1 MKTGPM
7 LIVAA
12 IALTGC
18 VRFGAEQSVRNDSG
32 PDPRVADMLFFADQL
47 AAASADELDAMP
59 ARRPAAINEPTA
71 LLRHA
76 LWLATPGHDG
86 HDPVAARDALES
98 LATRSTA
105 LDPPTRALV
114 RLQLRHLR
122 TQLELRRET
131 AGLAEHNR
139 RLLQQIQELTA
150 LESQMGGNGPDG
162 EQGKTGRGT
171 GGGVTDGAEGGSE

>member
-1 MKTGPM
+1 M
-7 LIVAA
+7 LV
-12 IALTGC
+12 IAVIILAGC
-18 VRFGAEQSVRNDSG
+18 IRFGAEQSVRNNAVPEAS
-32 PDPRVADMLFFADQL
+32 VADMLFFADRL
-47 AAASADELDAMP
+47 ATASGDELATMAARHPVGIDEP
-59 ARRPAAINEPTA
+59 AA

-76 LWLATPGHDG
+76 LWLATPEHDG

-98 LATRSTA
+98 LVTRSTA

-114 RLQLRHLR
+114 RLQLRELR
-122 TQLELRRET
+122 MRLELRRET

-162 EQGKTGRGT
+162 ERGKAGRGA
-171 GGGVTDGAEGGSE
+171 GGGVTDGAEGGRE